1 MTSPAAALLRF
12 LRRQGKGL
20 GPMLILTHDHPDP
33 DAVASAQALAHLA
46 RGICR
51 ASCRIAHGGI
61 IGRVEN
67 QTMVRLLRI
76 PVRPLRRK
84 TDLRRFRSIALVDT
98 QPGFGN
104 NPFPKDAV
112 ATLVVDHHPAARAN
126 GALCRIIDP
135 SAGAT
140 SVILAEA
147 LLKAGC
153 SIPTDLATA
162 LVYGIVS
169 ETQDL
174 SRETRDR
181 DIKVYR
187 KLFPLSDIRLLALI
201 QNPQRP
207 ADFFRTLRGALDNAF
222 MVGSLVGAHLGEV
235 ITPDLVSQTAD
246 FLLTC
251 EGMRWAVCTGRYE
264 GRLHVSL
271 RATRPGVHAGHLL
284 QKALGAKERAGG
296 HWSMAGGSLVMK
308 PSVKEAGWRRAERG
322 LVRGL
327 LRLTGAGRSDR
338 LRLPF
343 RT

>member
-1 MTSPAAALLRF
+1 
-12 LRRQGKGL
+12 
-20 GPMLILTHDHPDP
+20 MLILTHDHPDP

-46 RGICR
+46 RVICR
-51 ASCRIAHGGI
+51 ARCRIAHGGI

-67 QTMVRLLRI
+67 RTMVRVLRI
-76 PVRPLRRK
+76 PARPLRRK

-104 NPFPKDAV
+104 NPFPRDRV
-112 ATLVVDHHPAARAN
+112 ATLVVDHHPAASPK
-126 GALCRIIDP
+126 GALCRVIDP

-153 SIPTDLATA
+153 PIPKDLATA

-181 DIKVYR
+181 DIEVYR
-187 KLFPLSDIRLLALI
+187 KLFPLSDLRSLALI

-222 MVGSLVGAHLGEV
+222 MAGSMVGAHLGEV
-235 ITPDLVSQTAD
+235 VTPDLVSQTAD

-251 EGMRWAVCTGRYE
+251 EGTRWAVCTGRYA

-271 RATRPGVHAGHLL
+271 RATRPGVHAGRLL

-308 PSVKEAGWRRAERG
+308 PSAGEASWRKAEQG
-322 LVRGL
+322 IVRRL
-327 LRLTGAGRSDR
+327 FRLTGAGRSDR
-338 LRLPF
+338 LRFPF